1 MNVPGDFWV
10 MVPARWMASGG
21 SAVRTRLSHMTG
33 LPVTLYS
40 DQAQM
45 SGSCLFPSVVKVDGQ
60 KQTGP
65 PGTDG
70 PTRYQQTHNGHVS

>member
-1 MNVPGDFWV
+1 MNVPGVFWV
-10 MVPARWMASGG
+10 TVPPRQMAFGG
-21 SAVRTRLSHMTG
+21 SAIWTKLSHMTG

-45 SGSCLFPSVVKVDGQ
+45 SESCLFPSVVKVARQ

-70 PTRYQQTHNGHVS
+70 PTRYQQIHNGHVS